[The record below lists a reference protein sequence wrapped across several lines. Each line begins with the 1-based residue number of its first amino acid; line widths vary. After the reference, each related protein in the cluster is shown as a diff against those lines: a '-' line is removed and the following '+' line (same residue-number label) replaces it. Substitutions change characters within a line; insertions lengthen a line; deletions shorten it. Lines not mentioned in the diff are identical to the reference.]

1 MWYDTDKSGFAGMEI
16 MSNVEFIK
24 QKLSE
29 LLGIV
34 NELENR
40 FPGRKFTLDG
50 HLFGSLGEAIAAD
63 FYNIELE
70 PTGTKTHDG
79 KQGSKN
85 VQIKITQGNS
95 IDINDIPDYLLVL
108 FLDKQ
113 KGEIFEVYNGPCA
126 WLKDCK
132 RTKNGW
138 YTRTLTTLYRANKNV
153 PDDERLAARTDIGKW
168 DPTIRNR

>member
-1 MWYDTDKSGFAGMEI
+1 MDFNIK
-16 MSNVEFIK
+16 FIK

-29 LLGIV
+29 LLSIV

-63 FYNIELE
+63 FYNITLA

-79 KQGSKN
+79 KQNGKN
-85 VQIKITQGNS
+85 VQIKITQRDS
-95 IDINDIPDYLLVL
+95 VDINNIPDYLLVL
-108 FLDKQ
+108 FLDTQ
-113 KGEIFEVYNGPCA
+113 QGEVYEVYNGPCE
-126 WLKDCK
+126 WLNACK

-138 YTRTLTTLYRANKNV
+138 YTRTLTTLYRENMNI
-153 PDDERLAARTDIGKW
+153 PDDKRLVAKTDIKKW
-168 DPTIRNR
+168 NPKIRNR

>member
-1 MWYDTDKSGFAGMEI
+1 M
-16 MSNVEFIK
+16 MSNVEFVK
-24 QKLSE
+24 QKLAE
-29 LLGIV
+29 LLRIV
-34 NELENR
+34 SELENR

-63 FYNIELE
+63 FYNIKLA

-79 KQGSKN
+79 TQGSKN

-95 IDINDIPDYLLVL
+95 VDINDIPEYLLVL

-113 KGEIFEVYNGPCA
+113 NGEIYEVYNGPCV

-138 YTRTLTTLYRANKNV
+138 YSRTLTTLYRENINV
-153 PDDERLAARTDIGKW
+153 PDDQRLAANTEIRKW
-168 DPTIRNR
+168 NPQIRNR